1 MLGLRQNTNV
11 LFGLT
16 SYFIRKKKNI
26 FNMFKKS
33 KFRTF
38 TFIFLIQKILI
49 RERTIYPDCK
59 IKLASLH
66 KGSKRN

>member
-16 SYFIRKKKNI
+16 SYFIRKKNI

-38 TFIFLIQKILI
+38 TLIFSVW
-49 RERTIYPDCK
+49 ER
-59 IKLASLH
+59 
-66 KGSKRN
+66 